1 VITSELSRLC
11 IDDVMENQSTMSAAE
26 DPRTSWETTSQPA
39 PTGLGLGSLYYPEG
53 ELRLIKMS
61 RPTWIARTT
70 LLALLVLPAFAVQ
83 GQIPAGGSSARVI
96 QNEVEKSAP
105 RVAQIISKAE
115 DSFRKGK
122 LNLEAGKRSE
132 ARDDFDQAVDEILT
146 SGIDVRAS
154 QQLQTYY
161 LELVERIYREEVPMT
176 APSRQANVIELV
188 AKNNQNPA
196 TPPPPQQIGFVDQRF
211 EPSPLDELSKLVLT
225 SEEQNVS
232 DADVLALEQAKQN
245 VNFAFTINPL
255 IQQYI
260 NYYQGRG
267 RSTMESGLRRSG
279 QYMKLARQI
288 FKEEGVPVDI
298 TWLGQVESAW
308 RPKAVSWAAAS
319 GLWQF
324 IPSTGRNY
332 GLRQTAWV
340 DERNS
345 FEKATRASAKYL
357 KDLAKRYNG
366 NWELAMGAYNTG
378 PGNID
383 RGISRAGTANF
394 WAVYPY
400 IAQETRNYVPN
411 ILATILIAKNPE
423 KYGFKGIKPEP
434 AMAYDVVQVANAT
447 SLQLIAEST
456 DTSVDYIRSLNPELR
471 RDVTPRGEAYN
482 VRVPGGKGKQFYA
495 LLKRVPSERRETARV
510 ISVTP
515 GEDLQ
520 NVANRVGVSVA
531 QLQAMNS
538 GVDLKS
544 TNKLVVPN
552 SAVRLTSYRRK
563 STTAETTPAVTLT
576 KVRARKGD
584 TIARIAAAR
593 NLDANEVSRL
603 NGVTPEVEL
612 RAGQEVKLPASAAAA
627 PSPRR

>member
-1 VITSELSRLC
+1 MKPSC
-11 IDDVMENQSTMSAAE
+11 
-26 DPRTSWETTSQPA
+26 
-39 PTGLGLGSLYYPEG
+39 PTL
-53 ELRLIKMS
+53 
-61 RPTWIARTT
+61 IARVA
-70 LLALLVLPAFAVQ
+70 LFASLALSTAAY
-83 GQIPAGGSSARVI
+83 GQLPAGGSSARDI
-96 QNEVEKSAP
+96 QTDVEKAAP
-105 RVAQIISKAE
+105 RVVQIIKKAE

-154 QQLQTYY
+154 QELQTYY
-161 LELVERIYREEVPMT
+161 LELVERIYREEVPLT
-176 APSRQANVIELV
+176 APSRTANVIELV
-188 AKNNQNPA
+188 AQKGEGAAAPTA
-196 TPPPPQQIGFVDQRF
+196 PQQIGFVDQKF
-211 EPSPLDELSKLVLT
+211 EPSPLDDLSKLVLT
-225 SEEQNVS
+225 PQEQNVS
-232 DADVLALEQAKQN
+232 ADDVLALEQAKQN

-279 QYMKLARQI
+279 QFMKMARQI
-288 FKEEGVPVDI
+288 FKEEGVPIDI

-308 RPKAVSWAAAS
+308 KPKAVSWAAAS

-324 IPSTGRNY
+324 IPSTGRQF
-332 GLRQTAWV
+332 GLRQTAWI

-345 FEKATRASAKYL
+345 YEQATRASAKYL
-357 KDLAKRYNG
+357 KSLAARYNG
-366 NWELAMGAYNTG
+366 NWELAMAAYNTG
-378 PGNID
+378 AGNID

-394 WAVYPY
+394 WAIYPY

-423 KYGFKGIKPEP
+423 KYGFKGIRPDS

-447 SLQLIAEST
+447 SLQLVAEAT
-456 DTSVDYIRSLNPELR
+456 DTSVDYIRGLNPELR

-495 LLKRVPSERRETARV
+495 LLKRIPAERRESARI
-510 ISVTP
+510 ISVAP
-515 GEDLQ
+515 GEELQ
-520 NVANRVGVSVA
+520 SVANRTGVSVA
-531 QLQAMNS
+531 QLQAMNT

-544 TNKLVVPN
+544 ANKLVVPN
-552 SAVRLTSYRRK
+552 SNVRLTLYRRK
-563 STTAETTPAVTLT
+563 PGATDTPAAAALT

-593 NLDANEVSRL
+593 NLDASEVARL

-612 RAGQEVKLPASAAAA
+612 RAGQEVRLPATAAAA
-627 PSPRR
+627 PSRRR